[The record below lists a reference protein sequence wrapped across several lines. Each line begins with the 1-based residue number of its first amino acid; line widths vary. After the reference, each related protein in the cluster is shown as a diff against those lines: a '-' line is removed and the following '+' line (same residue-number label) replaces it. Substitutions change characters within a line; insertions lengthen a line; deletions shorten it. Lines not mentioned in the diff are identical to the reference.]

1 MKLYCIRFLRPFS
14 LILSASLTLRL
25 LPFLLLYSWTQKMLP
40 QQQQQQLQQQ
50 QQQLLLLQFGTGSVL
65 GFAFYASFMP
75 HYFPPPAPFPSL
87 TLFLSSLLTLPSPL
101 PFSHSP
107 RTRATQ

>member
-14 LILSASLTLRL
+14 LFLSASLTLRL
-25 LPFLLLYSWTQKMLP
+25 LPFLLLYSWTQKTLP
-40 QQQQQQLQQQ
+40 QQQQQQQQLQ

-75 HYFPPPAPFPSL
+75 HYFPHPPPFLSL
-87 TLFLSSLLTLPSPL
+87 TLFFSPLLTLPSPL
-101 PFSHSP
+101 PFSRSS